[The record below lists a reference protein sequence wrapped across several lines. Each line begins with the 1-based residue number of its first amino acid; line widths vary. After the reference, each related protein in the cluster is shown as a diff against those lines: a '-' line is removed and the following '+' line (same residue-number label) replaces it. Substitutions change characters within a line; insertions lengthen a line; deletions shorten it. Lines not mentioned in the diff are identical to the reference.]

1 MNSFLDQ
8 WGHLIARIALS
19 ALFIISGA
27 GMLMSFSGT
36 VAFIGS
42 LVPMASIATAI
53 IIAVKVLGGI
63 ALLVGWRARE
73 AAWALIGF
81 TVLTIFFAHSNLADQ
96 MQLTQA
102 LKNLSIIGGLLMV
115 VIHGAGNKTI
125 SGSSVT
131 PVM

>member
-1 MNSFLDQ
+1 MNNVLSQ
-8 WGHLIARIALS
+8 WGHLMARIALS

-27 GMLMSFSGT
+27 GMLMNFSGT

-42 LVPMASIATAI
+42 LVPMASIATII
-53 IIAVKVLGGI
+53 IIAVKVLGGT
-63 ALLVGWRARE
+63 ALLLGWRAKE
-73 AAWALIGF
+73 AALALIGF

-102 LKNLSIIGGLLMV
+102 LKNLSIIGGLLMIV
-115 VIHGAGNKTI
+115 MHGPGNKTI